1 MNVNKDITRRNFI
14 RIVGAGIFLAGLN
27 FSLPVPAWAFTAAS
41 GIEKMTPKRRY
52 DLAIG
57 YSPIQIDGREGS
69 ATAINGTVPGPL
81 VHLREGDDVVLNVTN
96 ELMDTAHSSIHWHG
110 ILVPFPMD
118 GVPGVNFAG
127 IRPGETYEYR
137 YRVKQAGT
145 YWYHSH
151 SRFQEQTGSY
161 GPLVI
166 DPKDS
171 EPFDYDR
178 DYPVVLSDWS
188 FEDPETIFRHINL
201 MGHYYNFPRRTV
213 WDFFDDVGQ
222 RGFVNTL
229 AERMAWGRM
238 RMSPVDLADVTAYIY
253 TYLVNGHS
261 PDMNWTALFNPGETI
276 RLRFINASTMTN
288 YDVRIPDLNME
299 VVMAD
304 GKTVRPVSVHE
315 FRIGVAETY
324 DVLVRPREDRAFTLF
339 AESLDR
345 SGYTRGTLAPEPG
358 MSAAVPA
365 LRPRPV
371 RRLADIGMGGMV
383 HGDMSGMSHDKMGH
397 ASKSSRQ
404 DPRIPGPNG
413 PTPFKPDKRRSS
425 VAMVIMNPKYR
436 LDEPGLGLGDDGWR
450 VLTYDDLV
458 SNEPQPYAA
467 TVDREMTINI
477 TANMERYLFSF
488 DGKKFSEHPGPYLF
502 RHNERL
508 RLFLVNHTMMEHPIH
523 LHGMW
528 MQLENGADELP
539 FKHTILTKPGE
550 VLSALITPIEKGDW
564 AFHCHLLYHMEAGMA
579 QVVRVV

>member
-1 MNVNKDITRRNFI
+1 MEGNKEITRRDFI
-14 RIVGAGIFLAGLN
+14 KAAGAGLFLAGLHCGMP
-27 FSLPVPAWAFTAAS
+27 LPAWALTANA
-41 GIEKMTPKRRY
+41 GIEQKRAKSRY
-52 DLAIG
+52 DLTIG
-57 YSPIQIDGREGS
+57 YSPLRIDGSDGT
-69 ATAINGTVPGPL
+69 ATAVNGTVPGPL
-81 VHLREGDDVVLNVTN
+81 VHLREGDDVVLNVSN
-96 ELMDTAHSSIHWHG
+96 RLPDQPHSSIHWHG

-118 GVPGVNFAG
+118 GVPGVNFKG

-151 SRFQEQTGSY
+151 SRFQEQTGAY
-161 GPLVI
+161 GPLII
-166 DPKDS
+166 DPREG

-201 MGHYYNFPRRTV
+201 MGHYYNFQRRTV
-213 WDFFDDVGQ
+213 GDFFHDVGED
-222 RGFVNTL
+222 GFMDTL

-238 RMSPVDLADVTAYIY
+238 RMSPVDLADVTAYTY
-253 TYLVNGHS
+253 TYLMNGHS
-261 PDMNWTALFNPGETI
+261 PDMNWTAIFNPGETI
-276 RLRFINASTMTN
+276 RLRFINSSTMTN
-288 YDVRIPDLNME
+288 YDVRIPGLNME

-304 GKTVRPVSVHE
+304 GKAVRPVSVHE

-324 DVLVRPREDRAFTLF
+324 DVLVRPKEDRAFTLL

-358 MSAAVPA
+358 MEAAVPA

-371 RRLADIGMGGMV
+371 RTLEAIGMGGMDDSV
-383 HGDMSGMSHDKMGH
+383 FGGMGHKKMGH
-397 ASKSSRQ
+397 GKERQ

-413 PTPFKPDKRRSS
+413 PTPFMPDKERSN

-436 LDEPGLGLGDDGWR
+436 LDEPGIGLGEDGWR

-458 SNEPQPYAA
+458 SDEPQVYSD

-477 TANMERYLFSF
+477 TANMERYMFSF
-488 DGKKFSEHPGPYLF
+488 DGRKFTQQPGPYLF

-528 MQLENGADELP
+528 MQLENGADKLP
-539 FKHTILTKPGE
+539 FKHTILTKPGG
-550 VLSALITPIEKGDW
+550 VASVLITPVEKGDW
-564 AFHCHLLYHMEAGMA
+564 AFHCHLLYHMEGGMF
-579 QVVRVV
+579 QVVRVA